1 MRREDIEEY
10 ARREFPHVA
19 GAEGVRMVGRWTGH
33 EVWAGVF
40 SEPVYL
46 GLPVFILVR
55 GESIRLAMGEE
66 GDTILD
72 SLLDDRRRT

>member
-1 MRREDIEEY
+1 MDREKIRRFAIENI
-10 ARREFPHVA
+10 P

-72 SLLDDRRRT
+72 SLLDDRRHT